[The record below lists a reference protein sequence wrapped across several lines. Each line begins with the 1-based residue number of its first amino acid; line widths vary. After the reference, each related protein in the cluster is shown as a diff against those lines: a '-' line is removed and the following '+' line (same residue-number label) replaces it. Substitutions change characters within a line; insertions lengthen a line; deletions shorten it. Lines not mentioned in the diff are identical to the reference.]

1 MHTMNDERS
10 PTEPLDESTPPPAS
24 LDVDRA
30 EGLTATW
37 PDGETT
43 HYALEELRVHCPCAE
58 CRGLR
63 ERGLPVWPK
72 PASPRPLRVEDAE
85 LVGAWGITFTWNDGH
100 STGIF
105 SWALL
110 RQWRALDTESDG

>member
-1 MHTMNDERS
+1 MNDDDRP
-10 PTEPLDESTPPPAS
+10 PTEPLDESTPPPTA
-24 LDVDRA
+24 LDLDRTQD
-30 EGLTATW
+30 LTATW
-37 PDGETT
+37 PDGVATR
-43 HYALEELRVHCPCAE
+43 YSLEELRVNCPCAE

-72 PASPRPLRVEDAE
+72 PASPLPLRAEDAE

-100 STGIF
+100 TTGIF

-110 RQWRALDTESDG
+110 RQWRPFDAGADR

>member
-1 MHTMNDERS
+1 MNDDQRS
-10 PTEPLDESTPPPAS
+10 PTEPLDESTPPPTA
-24 LDVDRA
+24 LDLDRT

-37 PDGETT
+37 SEGVTT
-43 HYALEELRVHCPCAE
+43 EYSLEELRVNCPCAE

-72 PASPRPLRVEDAE
+72 PTSPLPLRAEDAE
-85 LVGAWGITFTWNDGH
+85 LVGAWGINFTWNDGH
-100 STGIF
+100 TTGIF

-110 RQWRALDTESDG
+110 RQWRASDAAGNS